1 MWRGG
6 KLCAGGGAAQA
17 QEAERHIPSPPYN
30 VGRDGSPAPTPG
42 LFSGDRSPGD
52 SGDMQPP
59 DAKTIPD
66 LLDELAARYPEHEAL
81 VGGETRL
88 GYRALRE
95 EVRRL
100 ADARALQWATA
111 WGDSVILQN

>member
-1 MWRGG
+1 
-6 KLCAGGGAAQA
+6 
-17 QEAERHIPSPPYN
+17 
-30 VGRDGSPAPTPG
+30 
-42 LFSGDRSPGD
+42 
-52 SGDMQPP
+52 MQPP

-88 GYRALRE
+88 SYRALRA

-100 ADARALQWATA
+100 AVTQVEFVEGVRLIADIVDCPADKLRLELPVEVVF
-111 WGDSVILQN
+111 DSVTETLTPPRFSPRRS